1 MDDDFRGKGYVRRFG
16 PQALSHL
23 QTLPELKNKKQFL
36 IEGLPKNTPANKT
49 AQRLG
54 FINIGTTLIQ
64 GLVKV
69 FPQVMSIPEHPTL
82 KTNNFN

>member
-1 MDDDFRGKGYVRRFG
+1 MISAVKVT
-16 PQALSHL
+16 PVALASGFIAPADITRT
-23 QTLPELKNKKQFL
+23 QQFL
-36 IEGLPKNTPANKT
+36 IEGLPKNTPVNKT
-49 AQRLG
+49 AQRPG